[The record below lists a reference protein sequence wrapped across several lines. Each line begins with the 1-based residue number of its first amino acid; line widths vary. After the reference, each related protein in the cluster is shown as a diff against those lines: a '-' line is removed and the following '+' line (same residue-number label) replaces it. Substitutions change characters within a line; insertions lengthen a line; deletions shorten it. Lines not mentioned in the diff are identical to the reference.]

1 MKNKPLSFQLWFMIS
16 VLVFTVLVV
25 IFGVMNLSVRNF
37 FEKQTF
43 DTIEFAQANRISS
56 LEDRSGFSIEDDEDI
71 LDLSSSASAK
81 EYERSV
87 NHLFI
92 TERRLQTSQP
102 VLMKNTNMP
111 FITKVR
117 NIILTQEDT
126 TKRYIFKTDQQIY
139 CVVTKTTLKEQEF
152 YLISYM
158 TETYTKGL
166 IQSMNTTILYVLLVS
181 LIISSFIARFIA
193 NRITKPLK
201 AVEIQLSHIAH
212 KEWQEDLELNRKDE
226 LGRLATSANIMQ
238 TTLKEKDIEEKN
250 FIQTV
255 SHDMKTPIMVIRS
268 YAQAVL
274 DGVIPSEDIQ
284 SSIQLIDNEAIKMD
298 DKIKDLIYLYTLR
311 NQPVAYEN
319 FESVNS
325 VTYLGDLIKRF
336 QYTADAIEFKST
348 VDETSMTINRKTF
361 TVAIE
366 NILENALRF
375 ATSVIQLNCTTIG
388 KELIIEIYN
397 DGSHLENPEKI
408 FDRYETE
415 SRGNT
420 GLGMAITREIIEN
433 HKGQILA
440 QNEENGVSF
449 IIKLPNLL

>member
-1 MKNKPLSFQLWFMIS
+1 MKNRPLSFQLWFMIS
-16 VLVFTVLVV
+16 LLVFTVLVV

-43 DTIEFAQANRISS
+43 DTIEFAQGNRISS
-56 LEDRSGFSIEDDEDI
+56 LEERSGFSIEDDEDI

-92 TERRLQTSQP
+92 TAKRLQTSQP

-111 FITKVR
+111 FISKVR
-117 NIILTQEDT
+117 NVILTQEDT

-139 CVVTKTTLKEQEF
+139 CVVTKTVLKDQEF
-152 YLISYM
+152 FLISYM

-166 IQSMNTTILYVLLVS
+166 VQSMNTTILYVLVAS
-181 LIISSFIARFIA
+181 LLISSFIARFIA

-226 LGRLATSANIMQ
+226 IGRLATSANIMQ
-238 TTLKEKDIEEKN
+238 TTLQEKDIEEKN

-274 DGVIPSEDIQ
+274 DGVIPLEDIQ

-311 NQPVAYEN
+311 NQPVAYDN

-325 VTYLGDLIKRF
+325 ISYLNDLIKRF
-336 QYTADAIEFKST
+336 QYTTDAIEFKST
-348 VDETSMTINRKTF
+348 VDDSYMTINRKTF

-375 ATSVIQLNCTTIG
+375 ATSVIQLNCSTIG
-388 KELIIEIYN
+388 KELIIQIYN
-397 DGSHLENPEKI
+397 DGSHLENPERI

-420 GLGMAITREIIEN
+420 GLGMAITKEIIEN